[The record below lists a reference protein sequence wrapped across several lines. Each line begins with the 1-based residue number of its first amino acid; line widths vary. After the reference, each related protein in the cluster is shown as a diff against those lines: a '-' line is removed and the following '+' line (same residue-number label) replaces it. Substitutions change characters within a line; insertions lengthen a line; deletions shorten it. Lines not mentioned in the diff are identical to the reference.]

1 MSLSSTA
8 QEGRAHSA
16 PPPPDLVDDC
26 PEWTVEQV
34 FDHTTVYHARQRE
47 RDEILISWVGYGD
60 EYNTV
65 ELAKNVPNSAE
76 LVQDYWLTLPADCR
90 LAAMAVTTYL
100 PGI

>member
-1 MSLSSTA
+1 MTVLNGQLSRFLTILLYIM
-8 QEGRAHSA
+8 
-16 PPPPDLVDDC
+16 P
-26 PEWTVEQV
+26 
-34 FDHTTVYHARQRE
+34 ARERE